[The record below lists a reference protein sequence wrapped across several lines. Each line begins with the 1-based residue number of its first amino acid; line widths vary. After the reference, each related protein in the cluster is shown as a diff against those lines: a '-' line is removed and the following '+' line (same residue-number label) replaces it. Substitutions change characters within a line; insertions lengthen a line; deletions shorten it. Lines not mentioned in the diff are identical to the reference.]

1 MNKLI
6 SAIKA
11 LCRPGEGER
20 GSASIEFG
28 IIAPMLVLI
37 TFGILEFSFVLFEQH
52 RATEATRRGARQ
64 ATIVGAIADLTGLT
78 PGADVTC
85 SSSGGAVTCGGN
97 TVLSTASFD
106 TILLNMQGIL
116 PDITADH
123 VNVVYSDS
131 GLGEVESGGIKP
143 FVTVSLKD
151 YTHTF
156 LALGMFPGIPNQITL
171 ADFAAT
177 EVPGGYP
184 PPP

>member
-6 SAIKA
+6 SVIRA
-11 LCRPGEGER
+11 LWRPGEGER
-20 GSASIEFG
+20 GAASVEFA

-37 TFGILEFSFVLFEQH
+37 TFGILEFSLVLFEQH

-64 ATIVGAIADLTGLT
+64 ATIVGAIADLTGLA
-78 PGADVTC
+78 PGANVTC
-85 SSSGGAVTCGGN
+85 SSAGGVVTCGAN

-106 TILLNMQGIL
+106 TILANMQGIL
-116 PDITADH
+116 PDIAAEH

-131 GLGEVESGGIKP
+131 GLGEAESGGIKP
-143 FVTVSLKD
+143 FVTVSINN

-156 LALGMFPGIPNQITL
+156 LALGMFPGIPWQITL
-171 ADFAAT
+171 ADFATT